1 MKKALGYKTKSL
13 LIATLT
19 LTVVSALTGSMY
31 IGLALSTL
39 SGFAIYQY
47 FKNRNVHRAGQL
59 ALIWPEVIDHLV
71 SGLYSGLT
79 ISEALSD
86 LAHRGP
92 EITKADFAEYNK
104 EIQSGIDFALA
115 LSNLRTKFSHHG
127 SDQIFEALLLS
138 RALGGGELLNTLRT
152 LGAFQREDMALNK
165 EIAIK
170 HGWIK
175 SSAHISAAAP
185 WALLLIIGTQPGTAK
200 AFASPAGIAILVAGV
215 GMTFLAYIWMSQLSK
230 LPQTPRVF
238 KS

>member
-1 MKKALGYKTKSL
+1 MKKALGSKTKSL
-13 LIATLT
+13 LIAALA
-19 LTVVSALTGSMY
+19 LIVISAMTGSIH
-31 IGLALSTL
+31 IGLAISSL

-47 FKNRNVHRAGQL
+47 FNNRNVYRAEQL

-71 SGLYSGLT
+71 SGLYSGLS

-92 EITKADFAEYNK
+92 EITKAEFAEFNK
-104 EIQSGIDFALA
+104 EIQSGIDFAIA
-115 LSNLRTKFSHHG
+115 LKNLRTKFSHHG

-138 RALGGGELLNTLRT
+138 RTLGGGELLNTFRT
-152 LGAFQREDMALNK
+152 LGAFQREDLALNK

-185 WALLLIIGTQPGTAK
+185 WVLLIIIGTQPGTAK
-200 AFASPAGIAILVAGV
+200 AFASPTGIAILVAGV

-230 LPQTPRVF
+230 LPKTPRVF
-238 KS
+238 QG